1 MLEIIGVGLILTT
14 LVYFITPKSFRKLKV
29 LIKGS
34 INSKVDDLSNTP
46 EGAKA
51 IYKGTIEK
59 IQIKYDETLAK
70 SLNLLAKIK
79 EYEDRINENN
89 NIISNIESKCE
100 ELIKENEID
109 SARLLS
115 NKRSKLLAL
124 NKTYIKIVEDFTK
137 MHIKLKK
144 LTETYKAEIEKI
156 EDDMELVVSKIYY
169 NQEMQNYYTD
179 KDKYSNNNSQV
190 KELLKNVKDIEYK
203 IMATEET
210 FENNDNDEEKVK
222 KLLEEANDESPDKF
236 LESLREVIKEK
247 EEKINIKLLK
257 ESK

>member
-89 NIISNIESKCE
+89 KIISNIELKCE
-100 ELIKENEID
+100 ELVKENEID

-124 NKTYIKIVEDFTK
+124 NKNYTKIVEDFTK

-144 LTETYKAEIEKI
+144 LTETYKGEIEKLKY
-156 EDDMELVVSKIYY
+156 DMELVISKIYY
-169 NQEMQNYYTD
+169 NQEMQTYYID
-179 KDKYSNNNSQV
+179 KDKYGNNNSQV

-210 FENNDNDEEKVK
+210 FENNDSDEEKVK
-222 KLLEEANDESPDKF
+222 KLLKEANDESPDEF

-247 EEKINIKLLK
+247 EEKINIKLLE